1 MARKDE
7 FFSVLLA
14 LALLTH
20 VLQAQ
25 CVQDNRS
32 SKTSGLMIAELTITG
47 TQSLNSTE
55 LARLTR
61 KLTGSCVDENQE
73 ELGERLRALFQDEGY
88 FQAEVQNVHIKVNDP
103 LALPKPVTVEVEVK
117 EGRRFKVGGI
127 KFVGNHVFSAS
138 DLRRHFALNKGDLF
152 ARNKI
157 GNGLEGVRDLYVADG
172 FMDWVAI
179 PDTELSDGTV
189 DLSVSVVEGRQY
201 RMGKLEI
208 FAKKEAVEQLRSQW
222 EIAEGAVFDRT
233 YVGKYIDKNR
243 PLLPPGFNQTDVQV
257 VRNCRDSSVEVR
269 LPLDGTDPRSQSAP
283 KDIDC
288 EPSGTAGQS
297 KEN

>member
-14 LALLTH
+14 LASLTH

-32 SKTSGLMIAELTITG
+32 SKTSGLMIVERTITG

-189 DLSVSVVEGRQY
+189 DLIVSVVGPAIPHRQTRNLCKERGGRTAAQPVGDC
-201 RMGKLEI
+201 RGRG
-208 FAKKEAVEQLRSQW
+208 VRSHLCREVHRQ
-222 EIAEGAVFDRT
+222 
-233 YVGKYIDKNR
+233 KS
-243 PLLPPGFNQTDVQV
+243 PPVAS
-257 VRNCRDSSVEVR
+257 R
-269 LPLDGTDPRSQSAP
+269 
-283 KDIDC
+283 I
-288 EPSGTAGQS
+288 
-297 KEN
+297 